1 MRGGGFFGDAAV
13 VTGSSKPVFAAHVN
27 EVVRCVGG
35 VKRIRPTVRGVDAGQ
50 VVRWCGSPLGEVG
63 MGCQRLRQALA
74 CMCGRGPGG
83 ACGHAAPA
91 LDAACAEVVVLRPF
105 MSSTVALAAAALE
118 GMTGGAC
125 GQWWRQEFLGNFLVL
140 QHVWFLG
147 KFSGGRECAEV
158 LVQAAGHLC
167 MWRRC
172 RERVSL
178 VGGLPGLG
186 WCGA

>member
-1 MRGGGFFGDAAV
+1 MVFFGDAAV
-13 VTGSSKPVFAAHVN
+13 VTGSSKPGFAAHVN

-91 LDAACAEVVVLRPF
+91 LDAACAEVVVFEALHVIDGGPGGGGTRGHDRWSLWPV
-105 MSSTVALAAAALE
+105 VAAGISWSYNTFVFWASLAAAASVLKSWCRQRV
-118 GMTGGAC
+118 TFAC
-125 GQWWRQEFLGNFLVL
+125 GVVAGNV
-140 QHVWFLG
+140 
-147 KFSGGRECAEV
+147 
-158 LVQAAGHLC
+158 
-167 MWRRC
+167 
-172 RERVSL
+172 
-178 VGGLPGLG
+178 
-186 WCGA
+186 

>member
-1 MRGGGFFGDAAV
+1 
-13 VTGSSKPVFAAHVN
+13 
-27 EVVRCVGG
+27 
-35 VKRIRPTVRGVDAGQ
+35 
-50 VVRWCGSPLGEVG
+50 
-63 MGCQRLRQALA
+63 
-74 CMCGRGPGG
+74 
-83 ACGHAAPA
+83 
-91 LDAACAEVVVLRPF
+91 

-125 GQWWRQEFLGNFLVL
+125 GQWWRQEFPGPTTRL
-140 QHVWFLG
+140 
-147 KFSGGRECAEV
+147 FSGRGGRECAEV

-178 VGGLPGLG
+178 VVGLPGLG

>member
-1 MRGGGFFGDAAV
+1 VEPVVSGGG
-13 VTGSSKPVFAAHVN
+13 
-27 EVVRCVGG
+27 R
-35 VKRIRPTVRGVDAGQ
+35 
-50 VVRWCGSPLGEVG
+50 
-63 MGCQRLRQALA
+63 
-74 CMCGRGPGG
+74 
-83 ACGHAAPA
+83 
-91 LDAACAEVVVLRPF
+91 
-105 MSSTVALAAAALE
+105 
-118 GMTGGAC
+118 
-125 GQWWRQEFLGNFLVL
+125 NFLVL
-140 QHVWFLG
+140 QHVCFLG